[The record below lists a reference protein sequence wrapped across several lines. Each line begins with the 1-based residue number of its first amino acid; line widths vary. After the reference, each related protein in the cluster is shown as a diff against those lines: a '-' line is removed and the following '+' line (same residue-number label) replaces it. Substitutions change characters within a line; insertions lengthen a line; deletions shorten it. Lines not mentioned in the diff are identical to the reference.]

1 MTVSLDQP
9 GRVDSRALARAGGR
23 FGATAARLI
32 YSNPVHR
39 STRWLRWIK
48 QHLRIKHLPGK
59 REDAAKTHGARGVT
73 TCRLIAIV
81 RKEFQFEAPL
91 CACLEISSLSVSAKT
106 QLSYPFP
113 GDESTTQG
121 IGDAEQ
127 RILFNL
133 WPLGCDFLPFAC
145 PGQL

>member
-1 MTVSLDQP
+1 M
-9 GRVDSRALARAGGR
+9 
-23 FGATAARLI
+23 
-32 YSNPVHR
+32 
-39 STRWLRWIK
+39 RWIK
-48 QHLRIKHLPGK
+48 QHLRIKHFPDR
-59 REDAAKTHGARGVT
+59 REHAAKTHGACAVT
-73 TCRLIAIV
+73 TYPLIALV

-91 CACLEISSLSVSAKT
+91 CACLQISSVSVSEKT
-106 QLSYPFP
+106 QLSCAFP
-113 GDESTTQG
+113 GDESMTED